1 MLSARFSLKFKRSNR
16 QITFL
21 CENSAAASAP
31 PRLFL
36 KISRSFKL
44 KDLNPITT
52 ACRKLLS
59 HTSEVKEI
67 IIKFMFGEAAC
78 IFIKLFFIYYLFF
91 INSCHH
97 DKFLLYFTEKNNNYF
112 FSIIPEPCLSMI
124 SRVSRYKNEFSLL

>member
-1 MLSARFSLKFKRSNR
+1 
-16 QITFL
+16 
-21 CENSAAASAP
+21 
-31 PRLFL
+31 
-36 KISRSFKL
+36 
-44 KDLNPITT
+44 
-52 ACRKLLS
+52 
-59 HTSEVKEI
+59 
-67 IIKFMFGEAAC
+67 MFGEAAC